1 MTAGCSPE
9 RPGPESSAGSW
20 ISHDLRARQ
29 DQLQAVIDHISAVI
43 YMRDL
48 DGRYMAINQAYERL
62 FDVRREE
69 IVGLTDHDLFPAE
82 IADEFRA
89 NDLRAASSGGPV
101 HVEEVAPGE
110 DGPHTYITVKFPLL
124 DSAGQPY
131 GVCGISTDITDRK
144 RAEERVHQLNTEL
157 EQRVR
162 DRTAELETTGEVIR
176 LLILEG
182 DPSGA
187 ELVQVRMARAG
198 LRFTAVVADTRT
210 SFTQQL
216 AAFCPDVIL
225 ADFSLPGFSGEEAL
239 ELAQELCPQVP
250 FIFLSGPLGDEVA
263 VELIRRG
270 VTDYVLKDRPAR
282 LVPVIMR
289 ATAEARQRAR
299 LAQTQAELD
308 RSQRLASI
316 GRLAGGIAHEFNN
329 QIGAMVH
336 YATFIHE
343 EAGRRE
349 ASGTDP
355 ETWEDIRRDAEQ
367 IEQIGK
373 RVTRLVHQLLAA
385 GAQQLVNSQCIDL
398 NGVMRDS
405 EQALRSTLGSEVDL
419 RLETVSGLWPVTA
432 DPDQIG
438 QVLLTL
444 AANAS
449 EAMPDSG
456 TFSVAAS
463 NVVVSDTDP
472 GEVHGLRPGDYVC
485 LRASDTGT
493 GMEAEAVEHA
503 FEPYFTTKPFV
514 QGSGLGL
521 ATVYGII
528 SRAGG
533 IVGISSVP
541 DLGTTVT
548 AWLPRTGQDGS

>member
-1 MTAGCSPE
+1 MTAGSSQE
-9 RPGPESSAGSW
+9 RPVPESPAGSQS
-20 ISHDLRARQ
+20 SHDPRTRQ

-101 HVEEVAPGE
+101 RMEEVAPGE

-131 GVCGISTDITDRK
+131 AVCGISTDITDRK
-144 RAEERVHQLNTEL
+144 RAEERVHQLNAEL
-157 EQRVR
+157 EQRVLN
-162 DRTAELETTGEVIR
+162 RTAELETTGELIR

-187 ELVQVRMARAG
+187 ELVRLRMAGAG
-198 LRFTAVVADTRT
+198 LRFTAAVADTRT

-216 AAFCPDVIL
+216 TAFCPDVIL

-250 FIFLSGPLGDEVA
+250 FIFLSGPLGDEAA

-289 ATAEARQRAR
+289 AIAEARQRAR
-299 LAQTQAELD
+299 LTQTQAELD

-343 EAGRRE
+343 EARCRA
-349 ASGTDP
+349 ASGADP
-355 ETWEDIRRDAEQ
+355 ETWEGICRDAEQ
-367 IEQIGK
+367 IEQTGQ
-373 RVTRLVHQLLAA
+373 RVTRLVQQLLAA

-398 NGVMRDS
+398 NRVMRDS
-405 EQALRSTLGSEVDL
+405 EQALRSTLGSGVDL
-419 RLETVSGLWPVTA
+419 RLETVPGLWPVTA

-444 AANAS
+444 AANAC
-449 EAMPDSG
+449 EAMPDGG

-485 LRASDTGT
+485 LRASDTGK

-541 DLGTTVT
+541 DVGTTVT
-548 AWLPRTGQDGS
+548 AWLPRTGEDGS

>member
-1 MTAGCSPE
+1 MTAGSNQE
-9 RPGPESSAGSW
+9 RPVPESSVGSW
-20 ISHDLRARQ
+20 RSHDPRARQ
-29 DQLQAVIDHISAVI
+29 DQLQAVIDHINAVI

-48 DGRYMAINQAYERL
+48 DGRYMAINQEYERL

-69 IVGLTDHDLFPAE
+69 IVGLTDHDLFPTE

-101 HVEEVAPGE
+101 RMEEVAPGE

-131 GVCGISTDITDRK
+131 AVCGISTDITDRK
-144 RAEERVHQLNTEL
+144 RAEERVHQLNAEL

-162 DRTAELETTGEVIR
+162 DRTAELETTGEVVR

-182 DPSGA
+182 DPSDA
-187 ELVQVRMARAG
+187 ELVQLRMTGAG
-198 LRFTAVVADTRT
+198 LSFTAVVADTRT
-210 SFTQQL
+210 SFRQQL
-216 AAFCPDVIL
+216 TAFCPDVIL

-239 ELAQELCPQVP
+239 ELAQDLCPQVP
-250 FIFLSGPLGDEVA
+250 FIFLSGPLGDEAA

-289 ATAEARQRAR
+289 AIAEARQRTR

-343 EAGRRE
+343 EASSRA
-349 ASGTDP
+349 ASGADP
-355 ETWEDIRRDAEQ
+355 ETWEGIRRDAEQ
-367 IEQIGK
+367 IEQTGK

-385 GAQQLVNSQCIDL
+385 GAQQLVNLQCIDL

-405 EQALRSTLGSEVDL
+405 EQALRSTLGSRVDL
-419 RLETVSGLWPVTA
+419 RLETVPGLWPVTA
-432 DPDQIG
+432 DPDQIC

-444 AANAS
+444 AANAC
-449 EAMPDSG
+449 EAMPDGG

-541 DLGTTVT
+541 DVGTTVT
-548 AWLPRTGQDGS
+548 A

>member
-1 MTAGCSPE
+1 MTAGCNPE
-9 RPGPESSAGSW
+9 GPGPESSAGSR
-20 ISHDLRARQ
+20 ISHDPRARQ

-48 DGRYMAINQAYERL
+48 DGRYMAVNQAYERL

-124 DSAGQPY
+124 DRAGQPY
-131 GVCGISTDITDRK
+131 AVCGISTDITDRK

-176 LLILEG
+176 LLLLEG

-187 ELVQVRMARAG
+187 ELVQVRMATAG
-198 LRFTAVVADTRT
+198 LKFTAAVADTRT

-216 AAFCPDVIL
+216 TAFRPDVIL

-289 ATAEARQRAR
+289 AIAEARQRAR

-349 ASGTDP
+349 GSGADSG
-355 ETWEDIRRDAEQ
+355 TWEDIGRDAGQ

-405 EQALRSTLGSEVDL
+405 EQALRSTLGSGVDL
-419 RLETVSGLWPVTA
+419 RLETMPGLWPVTA

-444 AANAS
+444 AANAA
-449 EAMPDSG
+449 EAMPDGG

-485 LRASDTGT
+485 LRARDTGT

-533 IVGISSVP
+533 VVGISSVP
-541 DLGTTVT
+541 DVGTTVT
-548 AWLPRTGQDGS
+548 AWLPRTGQDGF

>member
-9 RPGPESSAGSW
+9 RPGPESPAGSW
-20 ISHDLRARQ
+20 SSHDPRARQ

-69 IVGLTDHDLFPAE
+69 VVGLTDHDLFPAE

-131 GVCGISTDITDRK
+131 AVCGISTDITDRK

-187 ELVQVRMARAG
+187 ELMQVRMGRAG

-216 AAFCPDVIL
+216 TAFCPDVIL

-250 FIFLSGPLGDEVA
+250 FIFLSGPLGNEVA

-289 ATAEARQRAR
+289 AIAEARQRAR

-343 EAGRRE
+343 EAGHRE
-349 ASGTDP
+349 ASGADP
-355 ETWEDIRRDAEQ
+355 ETWKEIRRDAEQ

-398 NGVMRDS
+398 NGIMRDS
-405 EQALRSTLGSEVDL
+405 EQALWSTLGSGVDL
-419 RLETVSGLWPVTA
+419 RLETVPGLWPVTA

-449 EAMPDSG
+449 EAMPDGG

-472 GEVHGLRPGDYVC
+472 GDVHGLRPGDYVC

-541 DLGTTVT
+541 DVGTTVT

>member
-1 MTAGCSPE
+1 
-9 RPGPESSAGSW
+9 
-20 ISHDLRARQ
+20 
-29 DQLQAVIDHISAVI
+29 V
-43 YMRDL
+43 
-48 DGRYMAINQAYERL
+48 
-62 FDVRREE
+62 
-69 IVGLTDHDLFPAE
+69 
-82 IADEFRA
+82 
-89 NDLRAASSGGPV
+89 
-101 HVEEVAPGE
+101 
-110 DGPHTYITVKFPLL
+110 
-124 DSAGQPY
+124 
-131 GVCGISTDITDRK
+131 
-144 RAEERVHQLNTEL
+144 
-157 EQRVR
+157 
-162 DRTAELETTGEVIR
+162 
-176 LLILEG
+176 
-182 DPSGA
+182 
-187 ELVQVRMARAG
+187 
-198 LRFTAVVADTRT
+198 
-210 SFTQQL
+210 
-216 AAFCPDVIL
+216 
-225 ADFSLPGFSGEEAL
+225 
-239 ELAQELCPQVP
+239 PQVP

-289 ATAEARQRAR
+289 AIAEARQRAR

-316 GRLAGGIAHEFNN
+316 GRLAGGIAHDFNN

-336 YATFIHE
+336 YATFIYE

-349 ASGTDP
+349 ASGADL

-398 NGVMRDS
+398 NGIMRDS
-405 EQALRSTLGSEVDL
+405 EQALRSTLGGGVDL
-419 RLETVSGLWPVTA
+419 RLETVPGLWPVTA

-449 EAMPDSG
+449 EAMPDGG

-485 LRASDTGT
+485 LRTSDTGT
-493 GMEAEAVEHA
+493 GMERRRSSTRSSPIHDQA
-503 FEPYFTTKPFV
+503 FA

-541 DLGTTVT
+541 DVGTTVT

>member
-1 MTAGCSPE
+1 
-9 RPGPESSAGSW
+9 
-20 ISHDLRARQ
+20 
-29 DQLQAVIDHISAVI
+29 
-43 YMRDL
+43 MRDV
-48 DGRYMAINQAYERL
+48 DGRYMAVNQEYEHL
-62 FDVRREE
+62 FHVRREE

-131 GVCGISTDITDRK
+131 AVCGISTDITDRK
-144 RAEERVHQLNTEL
+144 RAEERVRQLNAEL
-157 EQRVR
+157 EQRVA
-162 DRTAELETTGEVIR
+162 DRTAELEATGEVIR
-176 LLILEG
+176 LLVLEA

-187 ELVQVRMARAG
+187 ELVQLRLARAG
-198 LRFTAVVADTRT
+198 LEATAVVADTRT

-216 AAFCPDVIL
+216 TAFCPDVIL
-225 ADFSLPGFSGEEAL
+225 ADFSLPGFSGEQAL

-250 FIFLSGPLGDEVA
+250 FIFLSGPLGDEAA

-289 ATAEARQRAR
+289 AIAEARQRTR

-336 YATFIHE
+336 YATFIRE

-349 ASGTDP
+349 ASGADP
-355 ETWEDIRRDAEQ
+355 ETWEGIRRDAEQ
-367 IEQIGK
+367 IGQAGE
-373 RVTRLVHQLLAA
+373 RVTRLVQQLLAA
-385 GAQQLVNSQCIDL
+385 GAQQLVNSQSIDL
-398 NGVMRDS
+398 NKVVQDS
-405 EQALRSTLGSEVDL
+405 EQALRSTLGSRVEL
-419 RLETVSGLWPVTA
+419 RLETVPGLWPVTA

-444 AANAS
+444 AANAG
-449 EAMPDSG
+449 EAMPDG
-456 TFSVAAS
+456 GVFSVAVS
-463 NVVVSDTDP
+463 NVMVSDTDA

-485 LRASDTGT
+485 LRGSDTGT
-493 GMEAEAVEHA
+493 GMGAEAVEHA

-541 DLGTTVT
+541 DVGTTVT
-548 AWLPRTGQDGS
+548 AWLPRTGGAHHSEAGRKSQVSSPDTSTGTDTGST

>member
-1 MTAGCSPE
+1 MTAGSNQE
-9 RPGPESSAGSW
+9 RPVPESSAGSW
-20 ISHDLRARQ
+20 HSHDLRARQ

-101 HVEEVAPGE
+101 RMEEVAPGE

-131 GVCGISTDITDRK
+131 AVCGISTDITDRK
-144 RAEERVHQLNTEL
+144 RAEERVHQLNAEL

-162 DRTAELETTGEVIR
+162 DRTAELETTGEVVR
-176 LLILEG
+176 LLILVG
-182 DPSGA
+182 DPSDA
-187 ELVQVRMARAG
+187 ELVQLPMTRAG
-198 LRFTAVVADTRT
+198 LSFTAAVADTRT
-210 SFTQQL
+210 SFRQQL
-216 AAFCPDVIL
+216 TAFCPDVIL

-250 FIFLSGPLGDEVA
+250 FIFLSGPLGDEAA

-289 ATAEARQRAR
+289 AIAEVRQRAR

-336 YATFIHE
+336 YATFIQE

-349 ASGTDP
+349 ASDADP
-355 ETWEDIRRDAEQ
+355 ETAEDIRRDAEQ

-373 RVTRLVHQLLAA
+373 RVIRLVHQLLSA

-405 EQALRSTLGSEVDL
+405 EQALRSTLGSGVDL
-419 RLETVSGLWPVTA
+419 RLETVPGLWPVTA

-449 EAMPDSG
+449 EAMPDGG

-541 DLGTTVT
+541 DVGTTVT
-548 AWLPRTGQDGS
+548 AWLPRAGQAGS

>member
-1 MTAGCSPE
+1 MTAGFNQE
-9 RPGPESSAGSW
+9 RPVPESSAGSRS
-20 ISHDLRARQ
+20 SHDPPARQ

-48 DGRYMAINQAYERL
+48 DGRYMAINQEYERL

-69 IVGLTDHDLFPAE
+69 IVGLTDHDLFPTE

-124 DSAGQPY
+124 DTAGQPY
-131 GVCGISTDITDRK
+131 AVCGISTDITDRK

-162 DRTAELETTGEVIR
+162 NRTAELETTGEVIR

-187 ELVQVRMARAG
+187 ELVQLRMASAR
-198 LRFTAVVADTRT
+198 LKFTAVVADTRT
-210 SFTQQL
+210 SFRQQL
-216 AAFCPDVIL
+216 TAFCPDVIL

-250 FIFLSGPLGDEVA
+250 FIFLSGPLGDEAA

-289 ATAEARQRAR
+289 AIAEARQRTR

-336 YATFIHE
+336 YASFIRE
-343 EAGRRE
+343 EASCRA
-349 ASGTDP
+349 ASGAAP
-355 ETWEDIRRDAEQ
+355 ETWEGIRRDAEQ
-367 IEQIGK
+367 IEQTGQ
-373 RVTRLVHQLLAA
+373 RVTRLVRQLLAA
-385 GAQQLVNSQCIDL
+385 GAQQLANSQCIDL
-398 NGVMRDS
+398 NVVMRDS
-405 EQALRSTLGSEVDL
+405 EQALRSTLGSRVDL
-419 RLETVSGLWPVTA
+419 RLETAPGLWPVTA

-444 AANAS
+444 AANAC
-449 EAMPDSG
+449 EAMPDGG
-456 TFSVAAS
+456 TFSVAVS

-541 DLGTTVT
+541 DVGTTVT

>member
-1 MTAGCSPE
+1 MTAGRNPE
-9 RPGPESSAGSW
+9 RPGPEGSAGSW

-124 DSAGQPY
+124 DTAGQPY
-131 GVCGISTDITDRK
+131 AVCGISTDITDRK

-162 DRTAELETTGEVIR
+162 DRTAELETTGEVIQ

-187 ELVQVRMARAG
+187 ELVQARMARAG

-216 AAFCPDVIL
+216 TAFCPDVIL
-225 ADFSLPGFSGEEAL
+225 ADFSLPGFSGDEAL

-289 ATAEARQRAR
+289 AIAEARQRAR

-316 GRLAGGIAHEFNN
+316 GRLAGPIS
-329 QIGAMVH
+329 
-336 YATFIHE
+336 
-343 EAGRRE
+343 RPSR
-349 ASGTDP
+349 
-355 ETWEDIRRDAEQ
+355 WC
-367 IEQIGK
+367 K
-373 RVTRLVHQLLAA
+373 AA
-385 GAQQLVNSQCIDL
+385 GWA
-398 NGVMRDS
+398 
-405 EQALRSTLGSEVDL
+405 
-419 RLETVSGLWPVTA
+419 WPPCTA
-432 DPDQIG
+432 SSAG
-438 QVLLTL
+438 Q
-444 AANAS
+444 
-449 EAMPDSG
+449 
-456 TFSVAAS
+456 AAS
-463 NVVVSDTDP
+463 SVFLRFRTSAPRSPRGCPAPARTGLSRPP
-472 GEVHGLRPGDYVC
+472 GARSPK
-485 LRASDTGT
+485 R
-493 GMEAEAVEHA
+493 
-503 FEPYFTTKPFV
+503 
-514 QGSGLGL
+514 
-521 ATVYGII
+521 
-528 SRAGG
+528 
-533 IVGISSVP
+533 
-541 DLGTTVT
+541 DLG
-548 AWLPRTGQDGS
+548 G

>member
-1 MTAGCSPE
+1 MTAGINRE
-9 RPGPESSAGSW
+9 RPLPESSVGSW
-20 ISHDLRARQ
+20 RGHNPRARQ
-29 DQLQAVIDHISAVI
+29 DQLQAVIDHINAVI

-131 GVCGISTDITDRK
+131 AVCGISTDITDRK
-144 RAEERVHQLNTEL
+144 RAEERVHQLNAEL

-162 DRTAELETTGEVIR
+162 DRTAELKTTGEVIR

-182 DPSGA
+182 DPSDA
-187 ELVQVRMARAG
+187 ELVQLRMARAG
-198 LRFTAVVADTRT
+198 LAFTGVVADTRT
-210 SFTQQL
+210 SFRQQL
-216 AAFCPDVIL
+216 TASCPDVIL
-225 ADFSLPGFSGEEAL
+225 ADFSPPGFSGEEAL

-250 FIFLSGPLGDEVA
+250 FIFLSGPLGDEAA

-289 ATAEARQRAR
+289 AIAEARQRTR

-336 YATFIHE
+336 YATFIHK
-343 EAGRRE
+343 E
-349 ASGTDP
+349 ASRAASGADP
-355 ETWEDIRRDAEQ
+355 ETWEGIRRDAEQ
-367 IEQIGK
+367 IEQTGM

-385 GAQQLVNSQCIDL
+385 GAQQLVNSQRIDL
-398 NGVMRDS
+398 NGVMRAS
-405 EQALRSTLGSEVDL
+405 EQALRSTLGSRIDL
-419 RLETVSGLWPVTA
+419 RLETVPGLWPVTA

-444 AANAS
+444 AANAC
-449 EAMPDSG
+449 EAMPDGG

-463 NVVVSDTDP
+463 NVAISDTDP

-541 DLGTTVT
+541 DVGTTVT
-548 AWLPRTGQDGS
+548 AWLPRADHDGS